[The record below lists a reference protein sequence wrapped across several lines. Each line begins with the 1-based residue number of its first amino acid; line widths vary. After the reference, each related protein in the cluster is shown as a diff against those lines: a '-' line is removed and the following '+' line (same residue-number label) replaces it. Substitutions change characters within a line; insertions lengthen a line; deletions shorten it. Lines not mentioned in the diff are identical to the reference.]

1 MRLDQPSAPTMVKP
15 ILPRHEL
22 PGSEPQPAEA
32 SNVDQTAGD
41 APQPRRRGRKPGP
54 LSRSAREAQRKLNHS
69 IIEKARRTKINDA
82 LAALRQLVPADYGKR
97 RDKDSG
103 DENDED
109 DEDDEGDDADGEYG
123 APRRKT
129 AVTNK
134 KGTTGKKEEKEFK
147 LEVLERT
154 VTYLQDLTDRYED
167 LQRENEQLLG
177 IRRCS
182 CQEGSLRQPTGRKRN
197 RSGSETTAGDVGTE
211 LAADERPSKRHEPLP
226 PISSWLPLSPESVR
240 HATDIP
246 QSSRH
251 TTVAPVLPSYLPTP
265 PSSALFRPSQT
276 PVSPLSS
283 TSTTKG
289 SYIPSL
295 SLGPTALPLPSLI
308 TQLGPASNKR
318 RQSVSHSPLSQ
329 TSCTSMCFAIIGNT
343 YIFPHSHSE

>member
-1 MRLDQPSAPTMVKP
+1 MSSSHPTMVKP

-22 PGSEPQPAEA
+22 PSSAPQPAQP
-32 SNVDQTAGD
+32 SNVDTAPGD
-41 APQPRRRGRKPGP
+41 PPQPRRRGRKPGP
-54 LSRSAREAQRKLNHS
+54 LSRTAREAQRKLNHS
-69 IIEKARRTKINDA
+69 IIEKARRTKINEA
-82 LAALRQLVPADYGKR
+82 LAALRQLVPADYGKG
-97 RDKDSG
+97 RDKDPGSNSG

-109 DEDDEGDDADGEYG
+109 DEDDDGDGEYG

-134 KGTTGKKEEKEFK
+134 KIATGKKEEKEFK

-154 VTYLQDLTDRYED
+154 VTYLQDLTERYED
-167 LQRENEQLLG
+167 LQRENEQLLDM
-177 IRRCS
+177 RRCS
-182 CQEGSLRQPTGRKRN
+182 CQEENMRQPINRKRH
-197 RSGSETTAGDVGTE
+197 RSGSEIAAGDTDSE
-211 LAADERPSKRHEPLP
+211 LATDERPSKRHEPLP

-240 HATDIP
+240 DIP
-246 QSSRH
+246 QGSRH
-251 TTVAPVLPSYLPTP
+251 ATAPMMPSYLPTP
-265 PSSALFRPSQT
+265 PSSALFQPTRT
-276 PVSPLSS
+276 PISPLSS

-329 TSCTSMCFAIIGNT
+329 TSCASMRLTIMSDT
-343 YIFPHSHSE
+343 

>member
-22 PGSEPQPAEA
+22 PGSEPQPAQA

-246 QSSRH
+246 QGSRY
-251 TTVAPVLPSYLPTP
+251 TTVAPSYLPTP

-276 PVSPLSS
+276 PISPLSS
-283 TSTTKG
+283 TSATKG

-329 TSCTSMCFAIIGNT
+329 TSCTSMCLAIIGNT
-343 YIFPHSHSE
+343 YIFLS